1 MQHRLCVMVK
11 KIVGVGSFYSAH
23 SFSLHCLCYSLHYT
37 LPIGSYP
44 NSAPF
49 TVFCCLLSINV
60 CAYNWQQLIG
70 WLMLPH
76 SKRVQRLASVNFY
89 CIETQKIAFF
99 DLHITAQHASQNSS
113 QYRRNVRCFVLEI
126 ALTIQCSVFYI
137 YTVIKFKPSS

>member
-1 MQHRLCVMVK
+1 M
-11 KIVGVGSFYSAH
+11 
-23 SFSLHCLCYSLHYT
+23 
-37 LPIGSYP
+37 
-44 NSAPF
+44 
-49 TVFCCLLSINV
+49 
-60 CAYNWQQLIG
+60 
-70 WLMLPH
+70 PH

-137 YTVIKFKPSS
+137 YHKIQAFFLTIKSKHKQNSGKNSLSVSLLADFIYSLDLFKD